1 MNKKQLSKPPKA
13 HHEDLFN
20 ITTCFTAFDCFLGK
34 AQPLVL
40 LPHTIILEN
49 MSHRK
54 FLENQLSKIG
64 KTELRILKT
73 T

>member
-1 MNKKQLSKPPKA
+1 MNQKQLSKPPKA
-13 HHEDLFN
+13 LHEDFFN

-54 FLENQLSKIG
+54 FL
-64 KTELRILKT
+64 
-73 T
+73 